1 MQLQVKACCETNKL
15 NVLITQTKYDIG
27 FVAMQSKSF
36 YSHDT
41 RQLHV
46 FFSSKTVEKSMLIT
60 DTNNQF
66 IKFRCLFFKL
76 LVIFKEVFKIK
87 TF

>member
-27 FVAMQSKSF
+27 FLPCSKKASTVMTLGN
-36 YSHDT
+36 YM
-41 RQLHV
+41 V
-46 FFSSKTVEKSMLIT
+46 FSSSKTVEKSMLIT

-66 IKFRCLFFKL
+66 KKFRCLFFKL